1 MDFNELLLQTA
12 FCCMSCDGNIA
23 EEELILVKQFAS
35 SSTLFEGLDI
45 EKKLNE
51 YVTEI
56 NEKRG
61 AFLSGYIKKIVSA
74 ALNEEQEL
82 NLAKIAIQIIEADN
96 KIEYSEI
103 SFFKRIRNKL
113 NVSDEKL
120 LEIFKDE
127 TLFNKF
133 PDVRPDDFLQ
143 PDIYVPEEEWM
154 DVRFE
159 EIKLDLDMKR

>member
-120 LEIFKDE
+120 LEIFKKI
-127 TLFNKF
+127 LN
-133 PDVRPDDFLQ
+133 
-143 PDIYVPEEEWM
+143 
-154 DVRFE
+154 
-159 EIKLDLDMKR
+159 IKNQI

>member
-120 LEIFKDE
+120 L
-127 TLFNKF
+127 
-133 PDVRPDDFLQ
+133 
-143 PDIYVPEEEWM
+143 
-154 DVRFE
+154 
-159 EIKLDLDMKR
+159 